1 MNLESLFEDFEAQ
14 LAAEESKSTPADSL
28 DATNLVRIYWQD
40 GGFIDLVAV
49 LLGHDFVAGMSLLSK
64 DWRLIGLEAAERV
77 EFCEIVGAEI
87 PEIRFFEGDRL
98 NFLDRLPLPISITWS
113 YEANGQ
119 MQRGILIDLKGECC
133 IVEVLNNSSPVGIPL
148 ARIQVLGI
156 DSVENFDEFD

>member
-64 DWRLIGLEAAERV
+64 DWQLIGLEAAERV

-133 IVEVLNNSSPVGIPL
+133 IVEVLNNSSPIGIPL

>member
-14 LAAEESKSTPADSL
+14 LAAEELNSTPADRL
-28 DATNLVRIYWQD
+28 DATNLVRIYWSD
-40 GGFIDLVAV
+40 GGFIDLVAA
-49 LLGHDFVAGMSLLSK
+49 LLGHDFIAGMSILSK
-64 DWRLIGLEAAERV
+64 NWQLIGLEAAERV
-77 EFCEIVGAEI
+77 EFCEIVGVEI

-133 IVEVLNNSSPVGIPL
+133 IVEVLNTASPIGIPL

>member
-14 LAAEESKSTPADSL
+14 LAAEESKSMPADSL

-113 YEANGQ
+113 FEANGQ

>member
-14 LAAEESKSTPADSL
+14 LAAEESKSTPVDSL
-28 DATNLVRIYWQD
+28 DATNLVRIFWRD

-77 EFCEIVGAEI
+77 EFCEIVGVEI

-98 NFLDRLPLPISITWS
+98 HFLDRLPLPISITWS

-119 MQRGILIDLKGECC
+119 MQRGILVDLKGECC
-133 IVEVLNNSSPVGIPL
+133 IVEVLNNSSPIGIPL

>member
-49 LLGHDFVAGMSLLSK
+49 LLGHDFVAGMGLLSK
-64 DWRLIGLEAAERV
+64 DWRLIGFEAAERV

-98 NFLDRLPLPISITWS
+98 NFLYRLPLPISITWS

-133 IVEVLNNSSPVGIPL
+133 IVEVLNNSSPIGIPL
-148 ARIQVLGI
+148 ASIEVLGI

>member
-28 DATNLVRIYWQD
+28 DATNLVRIYWRD

-49 LLGHDFVAGMSLLSK
+49 LLGQDFVAGMSLLSK

-98 NFLDRLPLPISITWS
+98 NFLDRLPFPISITWS

-133 IVEVLNNSSPVGIPL
+133 MVEVLNNSSPIGIPL

>member
-14 LAAEESKSTPADSL
+14 LAAEESNSTPAESL
-28 DATNLVRIYWQD
+28 DATNLVRIYWRD

-77 EFCEIVGAEI
+77 EFCEIVAFEI
-87 PEIRFFEGDRL
+87 PEIRFFEGNRF

-113 YEANGQ
+113 YVANGP
-119 MQRGILIDLKGECC
+119 MQRGILIDRKGECC
-133 IVEVLNNSSPVGIPL
+133 IVEVLNNSSPIGIPL